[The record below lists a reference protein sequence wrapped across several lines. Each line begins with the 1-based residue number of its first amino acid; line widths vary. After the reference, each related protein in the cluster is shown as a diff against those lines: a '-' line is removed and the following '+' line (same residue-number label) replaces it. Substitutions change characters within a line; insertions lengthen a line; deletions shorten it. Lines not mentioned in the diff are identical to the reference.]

1 MSETEADLLAQVP
14 GVLSVFQDRMLK
26 LQTTRS
32 WSFIVNQE
40 LLATSIFR
48 DSTDKGVDVIIGAVD
63 SGVWHKSKSF
73 NDQGMG
79 PVQKRWKGTCEAT
92 EDFPAS
98 NCNRSSTVFDKIL
111 VILVFVSLFVEKYMS
126 DLNIWADPVAI
137 DGFQAVEHKI
147 MVVCSTETSEIGR
160 ILLTSQKLWF
170 CLLQLQV
177 NYDQNM
183 YGGNAA
189 LKASGA
195 LSVAV
200 PRELAGLHKAWE
212 QYGRLPWKGL
222 VRPAERLV
230 HKGFKISL

>member
-1 MSETEADLLAQVP
+1 
-14 GVLSVFQDRMLK
+14 MLK

-32 WSFIVNQE
+32 WSFLVNQE

-48 DSTDKGVDVIIGAVD
+48 DSTDKGVDVIIGVFGINPRALMIK
-63 SGVWHKSKSF
+63 VW
-73 NDQGMG
+73 
-79 PVQKRWKGTCEAT
+79 VQFQRGGRELVKQQRISLLQIAT
-92 EDFPAS
+92 
-98 NCNRSSTVFDKIL
+98 
-111 VILVFVSLFVEKYMS
+111 
-126 DLNIWADPVAI
+126 
-137 DGFQAVEHKI
+137 G
-147 MVVCSTETSEIGR
+147 TSEIGR
-160 ILLTSQKLWF
+160 ILLTSQKRWF

-212 QYGRLPWKGL
+212 
-222 VRPAERLV
+222 
-230 HKGFKISL
+230 